1 MPVGEKS
8 NIYYNVNTS
17 EIVSEMKISETAA
30 KVKWWSMRDWFPLVV
45 ACVLML
51 KTRESAVVS
60 VRTFNTHVC

>member
-17 EIVSEMKISETAA
+17 EIVSEMEVSETAA
-30 KVKWWSMRDWFPLVV
+30 KVKWWSMCDWFPLVV

-51 KTRESAVVS
+51 KTRESVAVS
-60 VRTFNTHVC
+60 LITFNTHVF